1 MSKITITDKVIIN
14 MSITLLSILH
24 VPMLIFFYNVYGII
38 LAILLLLNT
47 KMLPFGT
54 YFFKKAAF

>member
-1 MSKITITDKVIIN
+1 

>member
-1 MSKITITDKVIIN
+1 
-14 MSITLLSILH
+14 
-24 VPMLIFFYNVYGII
+24 MLIFFYNVYGII

-54 YFFKKAAF
+54 YFFKKTAF